1 MQRQAKK
8 IISNF
13 HHSSLTGHTAA
24 GNSIR
29 KEAAFIRAAR
39 NRVVSMKWLTA
50 AVGKRKWEVREERD
64 EKGDINIAKCQL
76 WIREGKRGSKYF

>member
-1 MQRQAKK
+1 
-8 IISNF
+8 
-13 HHSSLTGHTAA
+13 
-24 GNSIR
+24 
-29 KEAAFIRAAR
+29 
-39 NRVVSMKWLTA
+39 MKWLTA